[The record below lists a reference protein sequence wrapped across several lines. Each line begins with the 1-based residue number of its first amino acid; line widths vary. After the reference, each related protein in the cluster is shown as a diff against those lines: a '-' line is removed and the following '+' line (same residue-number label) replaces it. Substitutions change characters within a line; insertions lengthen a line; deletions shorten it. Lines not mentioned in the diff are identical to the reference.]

1 MKGGIIAA
9 SPQLIKAV
17 HITVMNPRNKNHP
30 GNHDENEPLHIHLGD
45 DEDEHDDAEIHDD
58 AENNDDGDV
67 EVIRPQGQN
76 AHARKADSSSTRG
89 RGLRNQP
96 VAADDEEELPPSK
109 TQIKKQMH
117 ELRDLGKELTEL
129 GKDQLAQLALP
140 ENLRDA
146 IREMK
151 NINKFGAQRRQM
163 QYIGKLMREVDTA
176 PILAKLDAWKG
187 TSQQH
192 IGYMHQLE
200 RWRDRLL
207 ESDGA
212 LTELLAAYPQ
222 ACPDETTSHSTR
234 LSKDDSQVVGYE
246 PSRRADAQRL
256 RTLIR
261 NAQKEME
268 AGKPPK
274 NFREIF
280 QVLREIIPEPK

>member
-1 MKGGIIAA
+1 
-9 SPQLIKAV
+9 
-17 HITVMNPRNKNHP
+17 MNQHKQPAP
-30 GNHDENEPLHIHLGD
+30 ED
-45 DEDEHDDAEIHDD
+45 DE
-58 AENNDDGDV
+58 
-67 EVIRPQGQN
+67 
-76 AHARKADSSSTRG
+76 S
-89 RGLRNQP
+89 
-96 VAADDEEELPPSK
+96 ELPPSK
-109 TQIKKQMH
+109 TKIKKQMH
-117 ELRDLGKELTEL
+117 ELRDLGMELTEL
-129 GKDQLAQLALP
+129 GKDQLAQLDLP

-151 NINKFGAQRRQM
+151 NLNKFGAQRRQM

-207 ESDGA
+207 ESDSA
-212 LTELLAAYPQ
+212 LTGLLAAHPQ
-222 ACPDETTSHSTR
+222 
-234 LSKDDSQVVGYE
+234 
-246 PSRRADAQRL
+246 ADAQRL

-268 AGKPPK
+268 AGSPPK

-280 QVLREIIPEPK
+280 QVLREIIPEPTKT

>member
-1 MKGGIIAA
+1 
-9 SPQLIKAV
+9 
-17 HITVMNPRNKNHP
+17 MNPHKKP
-30 GNHDENEPLHIHLGD
+30 DQAIDEID
-45 DEDEHDDAEIHDD
+45 
-58 AENNDDGDV
+58 
-67 EVIRPQGQN
+67 
-76 AHARKADSSSTRG
+76 
-89 RGLRNQP
+89 
-96 VAADDEEELPPSK
+96 LPPSK
-109 TQIKKQMH
+109 TKIKKQMH
-117 ELRDLGKELTEL
+117 ELRDLGVELTEL

-140 ENLRDA
+140 DNLRDA
-146 IREMK
+146 IREAK

-187 TSQQH
+187 ISQQH

-207 ESDGA
+207 ESDSA

-222 ACPDETTSHSTR
+222 
-234 LSKDDSQVVGYE
+234 E
-246 PSRRADAQRL
+246 PSQGADAQRL

-268 AGKPPK
+268 AGTPPK

-280 QVLREIIPEPK
+280 QVLRGIIPEST

>member
-1 MKGGIIAA
+1 MTTHNKT
-9 SPQLIKAV
+9 PKA
-17 HITVMNPRNKNHP
+17 H
-30 GNHDENEPLHIHLGD
+30 GENEPLYIHLGD
-45 DEDEHDDAEIHDD
+45 DEDEDEHDVAEVCDAEEHDD
-58 AENNDDGDV
+58 GGV
-67 EVIRPQGQN
+67 EVIRP
-76 AHARKADSSSTRG
+76 HARTPNSSSTRG

-96 VAADDEEELPPSK
+96 KVAEDEEELPPSK
-109 TQIKKQMH
+109 TKIKKQMH

-129 GKDQLAQLALP
+129 GKDQIAQLDIP

-187 TSQQH
+187 KSQHH
-192 IGYMHQLE
+192 IAYMHQLE
-200 RWRDRLL
+200 RWRDRLM
-207 ESDGA
+207 ENDSA
-212 LTELLAAYPQ
+212 LTELLAAHPQ
-222 ACPDETTSHSTR
+222 
-234 LSKDDSQVVGYE
+234 
-246 PSRRADAQRL
+246 ADAQRL

-274 NFREIF
+274 NYREIF
-280 QVLREIIPEPK
+280 QVLREIIPEPA